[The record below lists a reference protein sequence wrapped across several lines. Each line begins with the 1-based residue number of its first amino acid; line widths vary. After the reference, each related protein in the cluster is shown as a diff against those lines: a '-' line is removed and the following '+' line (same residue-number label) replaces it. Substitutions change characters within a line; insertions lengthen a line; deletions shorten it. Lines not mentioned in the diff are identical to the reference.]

1 MGRDTQD
8 SEGRVLIDEGAPA
21 APKALARLARQAAR
35 MRWGPE
41 DSGSAPTLPGK
52 EPAARDAATGRLSGD
67 AERAVLK
74 ALDPFWT
81 RGIVKPGEG
90 EE

>member
-1 MGRDTQD
+1 MAESD
-8 SEGRVLIDEGAPA
+8 SVQE
-21 APKALARLARQAAR
+21 LARLAREAAR

-41 DSGSAPTLPGK
+41 DTGAAPTLPGEERSSD
-52 EPAARDAATGRLSGD
+52 EPDSDALSGD
-67 AERAVLK
+67 EEREVLK

-81 RGIVKPGEG
+81 RGIVKPKDS

>member
-1 MGRDTQD
+1 MAEPD
-8 SEGRVLIDEGAPA
+8 SVKD
-21 APKALARLARQAAR
+21 LARLAREAAR

-41 DSGSAPTLPGK
+41 DTGAAPTLPGK
-52 EPAARDAATGRLSGD
+52 EKHPDEADPQSMSGD
-67 AERAVLK
+67 QEREVLK

-81 RGIVKPGEG
+81 RGIVKPKDG

>member
-1 MGRDTQD
+1 MAEPESVG
-8 SEGRVLIDEGAPA
+8 E
-21 APKALARLARQAAR
+21 LARLARSAAR

-41 DSGSAPTLPGK
+41 DTGSAPVLPGREK
-52 EPAARDAATGRLSGD
+52 RAGEDDSDRLSGD

-81 RGIVKPGEG
+81 RGIVKPDDEA
-90 EE
+90 

>member
-1 MGRDTQD
+1 MAESD
-8 SEGRVLIDEGAPA
+8 SVKE
-21 APKALARLARQAAR
+21 LARLAREAAR

-41 DSGSAPTLPGK
+41 DTGAAPTLPGK
-52 EPAARDAATGRLSGD
+52 AKHPHEVDPERMSGD
-67 AERAVLK
+67 EEREVLK

-81 RGIVKPGEG
+81 RGIVKPKDG

>member
-1 MGRDTQD
+1 MAEPD
-8 SEGRVLIDEGAPA
+8 SVQE
-21 APKALARLARQAAR
+21 LARLAREAAR

-41 DSGSAPTLPGK
+41 DTGAAPTLPGK
-52 EPAARDAATGRLSGD
+52 EKSSGEPDSDALSGD
-67 AERAVLK
+67 EEREVLK

-81 RGIVKPGEG
+81 RGIVKPKDS

>member
-1 MGRDTQD
+1 MAESD
-8 SEGRVLIDEGAPA
+8 SVKE
-21 APKALARLARQAAR
+21 LARLAREAAR

-41 DSGSAPTLPGK
+41 DTGAAPTLPGQEMRAG
-52 EPAARDAATGRLSGD
+52 EPDSDALSGD
-67 AERAVLK
+67 EEREVLK

-81 RGIVKPGEG
+81 RGIVKPKDS